1 MRGGNMKYKVTITAE
16 VGTHY
21 LGNLREWKKDYGFKS
36 MKEVLEAL
44 DKWGEYKIG
53 EYDNIKIA
61 KVEKK

>member
-1 MRGGNMKYKVTITAE
+1 MKYKVTITAE
-16 VGTHY
+16 VDTHY

-61 KVEKK
+61 K

>member
-16 VGTHY
+16 VDTHY